1 MKTLDIF
8 LQLQAGTKA
17 MSMRLHLEAVKTN
30 LSWELW
36 ESTPKGELFE
46 TEFSV
51 EGLLGVLKGMVSSV
65 GEVLGLGWE
74 GDSAVIGIRLISVDL
89 MNKMEMD

>member
-1 MKTLDIF
+1 
-8 LQLQAGTKA
+8 

-36 ESTPKGELFE
+36 ESTPKGKLFE
-46 TEFSV
+46 TEFSA
-51 EGLLGVLKGMVSSV
+51 EGLLGVLKGMVSSGR

-74 GDSAVIGIRLISVDL
+74 GDSAMIGVRLVSVDL
-89 MNKMEMD
+89 MNKMEID